1 MNKKLSNIILAIV
14 FFVLPSTSTI
24 SAYFVDTCEKTN
36 VFNINIPKKPPKM
49 LRLNYDHCGKQ
60 IILQTLYLDKNNNFY
75 LDKKLTIRV
84 KNLKVNK
91 LNYKTQKI
99 TNENLPKSLQEY
111 FLVEENTG
119 KHISLPTQDKLQGYY
134 YDKDSKKIP
143 FSDKLSSWN
152 LDSYNNLNKYLNF
165 EIIDVWAGFK
175 KQPSHS

>member
-1 MNKKLSNIILAIV
+1 MSCGGIV
-14 FFVLPSTSTI
+14 IAGSI
-24 SAYFVDTCEKTN
+24 CEKH
-36 VFNINIPKKPPKM
+36 
-49 LRLNYDHCGKQ
+49 LNR
-60 IILQTLYLDKNNNFY
+60 DKNNNFY

-134 YDKDSKKIP
+134 YDKDSKKHTCKIE
-143 FSDKLSSWN
+143 L
-152 LDSYNNLNKYLNF
+152 LDRS
-165 EIIDVWAGFK
+165 
-175 KQPSHS
+175 